1 VNPSLYSLLS
11 CLLSVVN
18 FIQSMIPGRY
28 GHAFQF
34 SETGSKGKPGER
46 KVIERKEAARHIL
59 GILRKLRVRW
69 TRTPKQLPGWK
80 DSL

>member
-1 VNPSLYSLLS
+1 MKRLSAHSLSHY
-11 CLLSVVN
+11 
-18 FIQSMIPGRY
+18 PGRY
-28 GHAFQF
+28 GDAFQF
-34 SETGSKGKPGER
+34 SDIGGEGGTGEKKG
-46 KVIERKEAARHIL
+46 IERKEAARHIL